1 MKRFLFLFIF
11 SFALYCSSQRSIVP
25 TLTEAWGVVQKQ
37 LSLSANRHIEVLA
50 KTSLIEANSSIKA
63 MNTIMGTSQS

>member
-11 SFALYCSSQRSIVP
+11 SFALYCSSQTSIVP

-37 LSLSANRHIEVLA
+37 LSLSARHIEVLA
-50 KTSLIEANSSIKA
+50 KTSLIKANSSIKA
-63 MNTIMGTSQS
+63 MNTIMSTSQS

>member
-1 MKRFLFLFIF
+1 MKRFLFIF
-11 SFALYCSSQRSIVP
+11 SFVLYCSSQTSIVP
-25 TLTEAWGVVQKQ
+25 TFTEAWGVVQKQ

-50 KTSLIEANSSIKA
+50 KTSLIKANSSVKV